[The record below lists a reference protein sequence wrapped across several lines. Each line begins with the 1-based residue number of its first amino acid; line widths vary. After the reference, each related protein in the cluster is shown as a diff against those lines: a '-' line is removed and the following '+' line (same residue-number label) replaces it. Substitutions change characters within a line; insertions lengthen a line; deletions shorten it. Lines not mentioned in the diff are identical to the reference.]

1 MSETSPE
8 TRTSQAI
15 RDIAGPQWR
24 RLTAFGL
31 ASLVAG
37 LLEAFFLVV
46 VTRSA
51 LAIAD
56 GVDNVEL
63 PLVDSRTIGGA
74 AAFGVIALAARFV
87 LSYISVTL
95 QSTVIHRITTAL
107 RTELGTGFLRSQWA
121 HQSTQAAGQLQEIV
135 VQFPVKTASLVF
147 QLSNAAAGALGLIAL
162 VAMALAI
169 DVWST
174 FVLFVALLAVG
185 AALGPIRRAVRR
197 KSREA
202 LEHQLRFADRVA
214 EMAEMGLEINAL
226 GVTEES
232 AARLTSII
240 DEEGVASRRVAH
252 LSGIVN
258 PVYTTLAYG
267 AILGAIGALSG
278 VNESRLDSVGAV
290 MLIMLRS
297 LTYGQQLQHGATAIS
312 QFGPFA
318 DLIAQRRAS
327 FAAALRPAGGRRIDS
342 VGSIAFEGVGFAYP
356 DRPPVLE
363 HVDLDIPHGQIVG
376 VVGPSGSGKT
386 TMVQLLLGLLE
397 PTAGTIRAD
406 GSPLSDIDRADW
418 TRLVAYVPQESH
430 LIAGTVADN
439 IRFLRASIT
448 NTDIQNALRD
458 ANLALPADRFPQG
471 VDTDLGHAGRQLSGG
486 QRQRMSIARALASR
500 PSVLVLD
507 EPTSALDVES
517 EEAVIDTLAR
527 LRGRVT
533 VVVVTH
539 RDSTLRVCDRVLAFE
554 DQRVVERRP
563 TD

>member
-8 TRTSQAI
+8 VRTSQAI

-24 RLTAFGL
+24 RLTVFGV
-31 ASLVAG
+31 ATLVAG

-46 VTRSA
+46 VTRGA

-56 GVDNVEL
+56 GAHTVEL
-63 PLVDSRTIGGA
+63 PLVGSRSIGGA
-74 AAFGVIALAARFV
+74 SALGTLALGARFV
-87 LSYISVTL
+87 LGYVAITL
-95 QSTVIHRITTAL
+95 QSTVIHRITTSL
-107 RTELGTGFLRSQWA
+107 RTELGAGFLRANWA
-121 HQSTQAAGQLQEIV
+121 HQSAQAAGALQEIV

-147 QLSNAAAGALGLIAL
+147 QLSNAAAGALGLVAL

-174 FVLFVALLAVG
+174 LALFAALVVVG

-202 LEHQLRFADRVA
+202 LDHQLRFADRVA

-226 GVTEES
+226 GATDEA
-232 AARLTSII
+232 AARLTALV
-240 DEEGVASRRVAH
+240 DEEGEASRRVAL
-252 LSGIVN
+252 LSGLVN
-258 PVYTTLAYG
+258 PVYTTLAYA

-278 VNESRLDSVGAV
+278 VGESRLDGVGAV

-318 DLIAQRRAS
+318 DLITQRRAS
-327 FAAALRPAGGRRIDS
+327 FAAARRPAGGRSLHTI
-342 VGSIAFEGVGFAYP
+342 GSIAFDGVSFAYP
-356 DRPPVLE
+356 DRSPVLDR
-363 HVDLDIPHGQIVG
+363 VDLTIPHGQIVG

-386 TMVQLLLGLLE
+386 TMIQLLLGLLD
-397 PTAGTIRAD
+397 PTSGTIRAD
-406 GSPLSDIDRADW
+406 GIALPEIDRADW
-418 TRLVAYVPQESH
+418 NRLVAYVPQESH
-430 LIAGTVADN
+430 LIAGSVADN
-439 IRFLRASIT
+439 IRFLRPSISA
-448 NTDIQNALRD
+448 DEVARALRD
-458 ANLALPADRFPQG
+458 ANLLLPTDRFPQG
-471 VDTDLGHAGRQLSGG
+471 ADTDLGHSGRQLSGG
-486 QRQRMSIARALASR
+486 QRQRISIARALASR

-507 EPTSALDVES
+507 EPTSSLDQES
-517 EEAVIDTLAR
+517 EEAVIETLAR
-527 LRGRVT
+527 LRGQVT

-563 TD
+563 AD